1 MITFNWVE
9 GHRMPQ
15 PDFNNRKVCRDFDAL
30 KGWTVENKV
39 DSELDAFDEPPPGA
53 VVLPNPE
60 VI

>member
-1 MITFNWVE
+1 
-9 GHRMPQ
+9 MPQ

-60 VI
+60 II